1 MGPITSSSLPLA
13 SRLGVEAALG
23 LANSAHGP
31 SAHHGRHARPGEP
44 AHDHLV
50 TAPDARAFL
59 ATHDIPVPEA
69 APTSV
74 QLERLRRI
82 RAMIRAL
89 DDRPALDLM
98 AWRASLGTALSGASF
113 RLDADGTVRS
123 VADGW
128 DGIADDLL
136 PAALALAAERER
148 IRTCGNPGCRW
159 LFVDRS
165 PKGNRVWCEAAVCGN
180 RMRVGRHRLRREAG
194 AAPAAPPA
202 PVSRPGR
209 RAGLRGRP

>member
-1 MGPITSSSLPLA
+1 MRPITSSSLPLA

-23 LANSAHGP
+23 LANSTHGP
-31 SAHHGRHARPGEP
+31 SAHYGRHARAGEP
-44 AHDHLV
+44 AHDHLT

-59 ATHDIPVPEA
+59 ATHAIPVPET
-69 APTSV
+69 APSAG
-74 QLERLRRI
+74 QLERLRRT
-82 RAMIRAL
+82 RALIRAL
-89 DDRPALDLM
+89 DDRPGPDM
-98 AWRASLGTALSGASF
+98 VAWRAALETALRETRF
-113 RLDADGTVRS
+113 RLDADGTLRS
-123 VADGW
+123 LAEGW

-194 AAPAAPPA
+194 NAPDAS
-202 PVSRPGR
+202 VSRPGR
-209 RAGLRGRP
+209 RAGPRGRP